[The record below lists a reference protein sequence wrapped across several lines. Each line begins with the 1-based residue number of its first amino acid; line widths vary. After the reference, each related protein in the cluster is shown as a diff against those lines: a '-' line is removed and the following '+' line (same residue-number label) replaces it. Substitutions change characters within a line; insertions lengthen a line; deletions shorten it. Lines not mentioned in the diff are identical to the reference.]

1 MSSSIS
7 LPFRVICVGLKSLL
21 ALPTSPVG
29 VARWSLRVL
38 SCRGGSKIAQLPL
51 VSQSL
56 ICTGVWLNLMWKLL
70 KQFMGIGLISGIKL
84 VNVNLVCRTALLP
97 CLRVFL
103 LALLVLGNHL
113 PPNVSEPSLL
123 MGKEVTGRMA
133 GFRVKL
139 LCCLLKSSKCLLS
152 LANVGC

>member
-1 MSSSIS
+1 MIICLCGMSSSIS

-56 ICTGVWLNLMWKLL
+56 ICTGVWLESDVEAAEAVHGYWVDFWN
-70 KQFMGIGLISGIKL
+70 QA
-84 VNVNLVCRTALLP
+84 RE
-97 CLRVFL
+97 RQ
-103 LALLVLGNHL
+103 
-113 PPNVSEPSLL
+113 PSLSDRVASML
-123 MGKEVTGRMA
+123 A
-133 GFRVKL
+133 GLPSSAACSWEPPFRPMSPSHR
-139 LCCLLKSSKCLLS
+139 C
-152 LANVGC
+152 